1 MKMDKKYFPF
11 TPEQR
16 KNNLEENQ
24 ASLDISYS
32 EALPPRQKER
42 PWGHEGKRALYLER
56 SFSKVHGAV
65 WYTW

>member
-1 MKMDKKYFPF
+1 MRDPIIISKRKENTMKMDKKYFPF

-42 PWGHEGKRALYLER
+42 P
-56 SFSKVHGAV
+56 
-65 WYTW
+65 